1 MADLLGSLGGM
12 VTALP
17 GVGLVK
23 DLVEGKDAGEIG
35 SNFLDNSKKTA
46 KNPLVQGVTS
56 MVCPGAGGALMTA
69 SMVGNAVSL

>member
-35 SNFLDNSKKTA
+35 SNFLDNSKKTMS
-46 KNPLVQGVTS
+46 NPMVQMGAN
-56 MVCPGAGGALMTA
+56 MACPGAGSALA
-69 SMVGNAVSL
+69 IGSSVNL